1 MTILVHEKK
10 IKKKDS
16 LAYLLKFFCLLLK
29 KNFFL
34 VLKVQFFLDN
44 FQLGLLLYTQKMWF
58 RNYEKNILTRL
69 WPIHHSPL
77 TPLNIPEQHKKHTQN
92 IQYEIWCTI
101 LFRCLKN
108 CAKNYDMW
116 RSKNILLLLLFI
128 FYLFI
133 ILQRLEKPVDDN
145 ICLSLKIVQG
155 APTSLV

>member
-77 TPLNIPEQHKKHTQN
+77 TPLNIPEQHKKNTHTHSM
-92 IQYEIWCTI
+92 
-101 LFRCLKN
+101 KN
-108 CAKNYDMW
+108 DVRNSLQVFKKLRKKLWYVKKQKYIAAIIVY
-116 RSKNILLLLLFI
+116 LLFI
-128 FYLFI
+128 YHLAKVRKICRWQYLF
-133 ILQRLEKPVDDN
+133 V
-145 ICLSLKIVQG
+145 
-155 APTSLV
+155 T

>member
-1 MTILVHEKK
+1 MKKKLRKK
-10 IKKKDS
+10 IAS
-16 LAYLLKFFCLLLK
+16 HIYSNFFVCCWK

-77 TPLNIPEQHKKHTQN
+77 TPLNIPEQHKKHTH
-92 IQYEIWCTI
+92 IVWKMMYEI

-133 ILQRLEKPVDDN
+133 ILQRLEKSVDDN

-155 APTSLV
+155 VPTSLV